1 MVAESVRVWRE
12 QVRRTDVAI
21 GTHPTLDEV
30 GEGNGFGV
38 RWNLAKLIGEYAR
51 HNGHAD
57 ILRERLDGQRG
68 E

>member
-30 GEGNGFGV
+30 GEGNGFSV
-38 RWNLAKLIGEYAR
+38 RWNLAKLIG
-51 HNGHAD
+51 GHAD
-57 ILRERLDGQRG
+57 LLRERLDGQRG